1 MPVPL
6 LDVNAQNHPLAPQ
19 LREAFDRV
27 LLSGQFIMGPD
38 VNAFEKE
45 CAAMIGVKHAI
56 SCSSGTDALVMALM
70 ALGIGHGDEVILPS
84 FTFFATAGSV
94 ARTGATPVF
103 VDVCPI
109 CFNID
114 AEKAAAKITSRTK
127 AIMPVHLFGQSA
139 DMNAIQSLAAK
150 HQLWVIE
157 DCAQA
162 IGSRHKGLSCGT
174 MGHFG
179 AYSFFPSKNLGG
191 FGDGGL
197 LVTNDDGLAEKAIM
211 MRNHGMQPKY
221 YHSVVGGNF
230 RMDTLQ
236 AALLRVKL
244 GHYDDYSN
252 GRRRNASYYTEKLS
266 QLPGVVTADPAHC
279 QCAARQNEWLTA
291 TQAQLVLPVPYGH
304 NEHIWNQY
312 TLRVIGEGRRDA
324 LKKHL
329 LDHGIGC
336 EVYYPLT
343 MDQQQ
348 CFLHLPEFSRNDCDI
363 AHRMANEVL
372 SIPIYAEL
380 TQQQL
385 DEVVGVITSWIHSN
399 PESKVG

>member
-6 LDVNAQNHPLAPQ
+6 LDVNAQNHPLSGK

-27 LLSGQFIMGPD
+27 LASGQFIMGPD
-38 VNAFEKE
+38 VLAFEQE
-45 CAAMIGVKHAI
+45 CSAMLGVKHSI

-70 ALGIGHGDEVILPS
+70 ALGLGPGDEVILPT

-94 ARTGATPVF
+94 ARVGATPVF

-114 AEKAAAKITSRTK
+114 AQKAAAKITPRTK

-139 DMNAIQSLAAK
+139 DMDAIVALAEK
-150 HQLWVIE
+150 HQLAIIE
-157 DCAQA
+157 DSAQA
-162 IGSRHKGLSCGT
+162 IGSVYKGKTCGT
-174 MGHFG
+174 IGHYG

-197 LVTNDDGLAEKAIM
+197 LVTNDDILAEKARM

-221 YHSVVGGNF
+221 FHSVVGGNF

-244 GHYDDYSN
+244 AEYDTYTA
-252 GRRRNASYYTEKLS
+252 GRQYNAAYYAEKLS
-266 QLPGVVTADPAHC
+266 QLPGVVIADPAHC
-279 QCAARQNEWLTA
+279 QCAIRQNEWLAETA
-291 TQAQLVLPVPYGH
+291 AKIVLPLSYAH
-304 NEHIWNQY
+304 NHHIWNQY
-312 TLRVIGEGRRDA
+312 TLRVIGEGQRDA
-324 LKKHL
+324 LKNHL
-329 LDHGIGC
+329 AAQGIGC

-343 MDQQQ
+343 MDQQE
-348 CFLHLPEFSRNDCDI
+348 CFASLPESSRSDCEI
-363 AHRMANEVL
+363 AHRLATEVL

-380 TQQQL
+380 TQEQR
-385 DEVVGVITSWIHSN
+385 DEFVTSIHLF
-399 PESKVG
+399 VA

>member
-6 LDVNAQNHPLAPQ
+6 LDVNAQNHPLTEK

-27 LLSGQFIMGPD
+27 LASGQFIMGPD
-38 VNAFEKE
+38 VLAFEQE
-45 CAAMIGVKHAI
+45 CAAMLEVKHAI
-56 SCSSGTDALVMALM
+56 ACSSGTDALVMALM
-70 ALGIGHGDEVILPS
+70 ALGIGPGDEVILPS

-139 DMNAIQSLAAK
+139 DMDAIQALADK

-162 IGSRHKGLSCGT
+162 IGSLTKGKPCGT
-174 MGHFG
+174 IGHYG

-197 LVTNDDGLAEKAIM
+197 LVTHDDALAEKARM

-221 YHSVVGGNF
+221 FHSVVGGNF

-244 GHYDDYSN
+244 AEYDSFTA
-252 GRRRNASYYTEKLS
+252 GRQRNAAYYTEKFS
-266 QLPGVVTADPAHC
+266 ELPGVIVADPAHC
-279 QCAARQNEWLTA
+279 QCFTRQNDWLAETNA
-291 TQAQLVLPVPYGH
+291 KIILPVSYAH
-304 NEHIWNQY
+304 NTHIWNQY
-312 TLRVIGEGRRDA
+312 TLRVIGEGQRDA
-324 LKKHL
+324 LKAQLMEK
-329 LDHGIGC
+329 GIGC

-343 MDQQQ
+343 MDQQE
-348 CFLHLPEFSRNDCDI
+348 CFAHLPDASRSDCEI
-363 AHRMANEVL
+363 AHRLATEVL

-385 DEVVGVITSWIHSN
+385 DEVVRVITSWIRGG
-399 PESKVG
+399 PI

>member
-1 MPVPL
+1 MPVSL
-6 LDVNAQNHPLAPQ
+6 LDVNAQNHPLTEQ
-19 LREAFDRV
+19 LRAAFDRV
-27 LLSGQFIMGPD
+27 LASGQFIMGPD
-38 VNAFEKE
+38 VLAFENE
-45 CAAMIGVKHAI
+45 CATMLQVKHAI

-70 ALGIGHGDEVILPS
+70 ALGLGPGDEVILPS

-114 AEKAAAKITSRTK
+114 AEKAAAKITPRTK

-139 DMNAIQSLAAK
+139 DMTAIMALAQQ

-162 IGSRHKGLSCGT
+162 IGAQYHGKPCGT
-174 MGHFG
+174 IGHYG

-197 LVTNDDGLAEKAIM
+197 LVTNDDSLAEKARM

-221 YHSVVGGNF
+221 FHSVVGGNF

-236 AALLRVKL
+236 AAMLRVKL
-244 GHYDDYSN
+244 APYDSYTA
-252 GRRRNASYYTEKLS
+252 GRQANALYYTKKLS
-266 QLPGVVTADPAHC
+266 ALPGVVIADPSHC
-279 QCAARQNEWLTA
+279 QCATRQQQWIDEKKA
-291 TQAQLVLPVPYGH
+291 KIILPIAYGH

-312 TLRVIGEGRRDA
+312 TLRVIGTGQRDA
-324 LKKHL
+324 LKQHL
-329 LDHGIGC
+329 LDRGIGC

-348 CFLHLPEFSRNDCDI
+348 CFAHLPEASRSNCDI
-363 AHRMANEVL
+363 AHQLAQEVL

-380 TQQQL
+380 TAQQK
-385 DEVVGVITSWIHSN
+385 DEVIAAIAAFLG
-399 PESKVG
+399 

>member
-6 LDVNAQNHPLAPQ
+6 LDVNAQNHALTEK

-27 LLSGQFIMGPD
+27 LASGQFIMGPD
-38 VNAFEKE
+38 VLAFEQE
-45 CAAMIGVKHAI
+45 CSAMLGVKHAI
-56 SCSSGTDALVMALM
+56 TCSSGTDALVMALM
-70 ALGIGHGDEVILPS
+70 ALGLGPGDEVILPT

-94 ARTGATPVF
+94 ARVGATPVF

-139 DMNAIQSLAAK
+139 DMDAIVALAQT
-150 HQLWVIE
+150 HQLSIIE

-162 IGSRHKGLSCGT
+162 IGSLYKGKPCGSI
-174 MGHFG
+174 GHYG

-197 LVTNDDGLAEKAIM
+197 LVTNDDTLAEKARM

-221 YHSVVGGNF
+221 FHSVVGGNF

-244 GHYDDYSN
+244 AEYHSYTA
-252 GRRRNASYYTEKLS
+252 GRQRNAVYYTEKLS
-266 QLPGVVTADPAHC
+266 QLPGIVVADPAHC
-279 QCAARQNEWLTA
+279 QCAQRQNQWIEE
-291 TQAQLVLPVPYGH
+291 TQAEIVLPVRYSY

-312 TLRVIGEGRRDA
+312 TIRVIGEGRRDA
-324 LKKHL
+324 LKAHL
-329 LDHGIGC
+329 QQNGIGC

-343 MDQQQ
+343 MDQQE
-348 CFLHLPEFSRNDCDI
+348 CFASLPATSRTHCET
-363 AHRMANEVL
+363 AHRLASEVISL
-372 SIPIYAEL
+372 PIYAEL
-380 TQQQL
+380 SVSQL
-385 DEVVGVITSWIHSN
+385 DEVIAAITDFL
-399 PESKVG
+399 

>member
-6 LDVNAQNHPLAPQ
+6 LDVNAQNHPLSEK

-27 LLSGQFIMGPD
+27 LASGQFIMGPD
-38 VNAFEKE
+38 VIAFEQE
-45 CAAMIGVKHAI
+45 CSAMLGVKHSIA
-56 SCSSGTDALVMALM
+56 CSSGTDALVMALM
-70 ALGIGHGDEVILPS
+70 ALGLGPGDEVILPT

-114 AEKAAAKITSRTK
+114 PEKAAAKITTRTK

-139 DMNAIQSLAAK
+139 DMDAIQALADK

-162 IGSRHKGLSCGT
+162 IGSLYKGKPCGT
-174 MGHFG
+174 IGHYG

-197 LVTNDDGLAEKAIM
+197 LVTNDDSLAEKARM

-221 YHSVVGGNF
+221 FHSVVGGNF

-244 GHYDDYSN
+244 AEYDSYTS
-252 GRRRNASYYTEKLS
+252 GRQRNAAYYAEHLS
-266 QLPGVVTADPAHC
+266 RLPGILVADPAHC
-279 QCAARQNEWLTA
+279 QCVARQSEWLSETLA
-291 TQAQLVLPVPYGH
+291 RIVLPVPYAH
-304 NEHIWNQY
+304 NHHIWNQY
-312 TLRVIGEGRRDA
+312 TLRVIGEGQRDA
-324 LKKHL
+324 LKDHL
-329 LDHGIGC
+329 IGKGIGC

-343 MDQQQ
+343 MDQQE
-348 CFLHLPEFSRNDCDI
+348 CFAQLPASSRSDCEI
-363 AHRMANEVL
+363 AHRLATEVL

-380 TQQQL
+380 TQGQL
-385 DEVVGVITSWIHSN
+385 DDVIAAIAEFTKMS
-399 PESKVG
+399 

>member
-6 LDVNAQNHPLAPQ
+6 LDVNAQNHPLSEK

-27 LLSGQFIMGPD
+27 LASGQFIMGPD
-38 VNAFEKE
+38 VIAFEQE
-45 CAAMIGVKHAI
+45 CSAMLGVKHSI
-56 SCSSGTDALVMALM
+56 TCSSGTDALVMALM
-70 ALGIGHGDEVILPS
+70 ALGIGPGDEVILPS

-114 AEKAAAKITSRTK
+114 PEKAAAKITPRTK

-139 DMNAIQSLAAK
+139 DMDAIQALADK

-162 IGSRHKGLSCGT
+162 IGSLYKGKPCGT
-174 MGHFG
+174 ISHYG

-197 LVTNDDGLAEKAIM
+197 LVTNDDSLAEKARM

-221 YHSVVGGNF
+221 FHSVVGGNF

-244 GHYDDYSN
+244 AEYDSYTSGRQSN
-252 GRRRNASYYTEKLS
+252 AAYYTENLS
-266 QLPGVVTADPAHC
+266 QLPGIVIADPAHC
-279 QCAARQNEWLTA
+279 QCAARQNEWLA
-291 TQAQLVLPVPYGH
+291 ETQAKIVLPVPYAH
-304 NEHIWNQY
+304 NDHIWNQY
-312 TLRVIGEGRRDA
+312 TLRVIGEGQRDA
-324 LKKHL
+324 LKNHL
-329 LDHGIGC
+329 ASKGIGC

-343 MDQQQ
+343 MDQQE
-348 CFLHLPEFSRNDCDI
+348 CFAQLPASSRSDCEI
-363 AHRMANEVL
+363 AHRLATEVL

-380 TQQQL
+380 TQVQL
-385 DEVVGVITSWIHSN
+385 NEVIAAIRQFVVS
-399 PESKVG
+399 

>member
-6 LDVNAQNHPLAPQ
+6 LDVNAQNLPLDSKLKEVFA
-19 LREAFDRV
+19 RV
-27 LLSGQFIMGPD
+27 LASGQFIMGPD
-38 VNAFEKE
+38 VLAFESE
-45 CAAMIGVKHAI
+45 CATMLGVTHAI

-70 ALGIGHGDEVILPS
+70 ALRLGPGDEVILPA

-94 ARTGATPVF
+94 ARVGATPVF

-114 AEKAAAKITSRTK
+114 TQKIAAKITPRTK

-139 DMNAIQSLAAK
+139 DMDAIKALAQE

-162 IGSRHKGLSCGT
+162 IGSLYKGRACGSI
-174 MGHFG
+174 GHYG

-197 LVTNDDGLAEKAIM
+197 LVTNDDALAEKARM

-221 YHSVVGGNF
+221 FHSVVGGNF

-244 GHYDDYSN
+244 EQYDQYTS
-252 GRRRNASYYTEKLS
+252 GRQRNAAYYTDHLAKV
-266 QLPGVVTADPAHC
+266 PGIAVADPAHC
-279 QCAARQNEWLTA
+279 QCTDRQNEWLEETSVKI
-291 TQAQLVLPVPYGH
+291 VLPVPYAH

-312 TLRVIGEGRRDA
+312 TLRVIGESQRDA
-324 LKKHL
+324 LKNHL
-329 LDHGIGC
+329 QGLGIGC

-343 MDQQQ
+343 MDQQE
-348 CFLHLPEFSRNDCDI
+348 CFTALPDFCRRDCET
-363 AHRMANEVL
+363 AHRLANEVL
-372 SIPIYAEL
+372 CIPIFAEL
-380 TQQQL
+380 TTHQL
-385 DEVVGVITSWIHSN
+385 DDVVSAIRAFVS
-399 PESKVG
+399 

>member
-1 MPVPL
+1 MSVPL
-6 LDVNAQNHPLAPQ
+6 LDVNAQNLPLEAM
-19 LREAFDRV
+19 LKEAFARV
-27 LLSGQFIMGPD
+27 LASGQFIMGPD
-38 VNAFEKE
+38 VLAFEKE
-45 CAAMIGVKHAI
+45 CATMLGVTHAI
-56 SCSSGTDALVMALM
+56 ACSSGTDALVMALM
-70 ALGIGHGDEVILPS
+70 ALGLGPDDEVILPA

-94 ARTGATPVF
+94 ARVGATPVF

-114 AEKAAAKITSRTK
+114 TQKIAAKITPRTK

-139 DMNAIQSLAAK
+139 DMDAIQALAQQ

-162 IGSRHKGLSCGT
+162 IGSLYKGKACGSI
-174 MGHFG
+174 GHYG

-197 LVTNDDGLAEKAIM
+197 LVTNDDTLAEKACM

-221 YHSVVGGNF
+221 FHSVVGGNF

-244 GHYDDYSN
+244 EQYDQYTS
-252 GRRRNASYYTEKLS
+252 GRQRNAAYYTEHLAKV
-266 QLPGVVTADPAHC
+266 PGIVVADPAHC
-279 QCAARQNEWLTA
+279 QCADRQNEWLAETSA
-291 TQAQLVLPVPYGH
+291 KIVLPAPYAH

-312 TLRVIGEGRRDA
+312 TLRVIGEGQRDA
-324 LKKHL
+324 LKNHL
-329 LDHGIGC
+329 QGLGIGC

-343 MDQQQ
+343 MDQQE
-348 CFLHLPEFSRNDCDI
+348 CFATLPDFSRSDCEV
-363 AHRMANEVL
+363 AHRLANEVL

-380 TQQQL
+380 TTSQL
-385 DEVVGVITSWIHSN
+385 DIVGSAV
-399 PESKVG
+399 ESFLN

>member
-19 LREAFDRV
+19 LREAFERV
-27 LLSGQFIMGPD
+27 LASGQFIMGPD
-38 VNAFEKE
+38 VLAFEQE
-45 CAAMIGVKHAI
+45 CAAMLDAKHAI

-70 ALGIGHGDEVILPS
+70 ALGLGPGDEVILPT

-94 ARTGATPVF
+94 ARIGATPVF

-114 AEKAAAKITSRTK
+114 AEKAAAKITPRTK

-139 DMNAIQSLAAK
+139 DMDAIQSLADK
-150 HQLWVIE
+150 HQLWIIE

-162 IGSRHKGLSCGT
+162 IGARYKGKPCGT
-174 MGHFG
+174 IGHYG

-197 LVTNDDGLAEKAIM
+197 LVTNDDSLAEKARM

-221 YHSVVGGNF
+221 FHSVVGGNF

-244 GHYDDYSN
+244 APYDAYTQGRQSN
-252 GRRRNASYYTEKLS
+252 AADYTERLA
-266 QLPGVVTADPAHC
+266 QLPGAVVADPAHC
-279 QCAARQNEWLTA
+279 QCAARQGEWLEE
-291 TQAQLVLPVPYGH
+291 TQAKMVLPVSYEC
-304 NEHIWNQY
+304 NDHIWNQY
-312 TLRVIGEGRRDA
+312 TIRVIGEGQRDA

-329 LDHGIGC
+329 LDRGIGC

-343 MDQQQ
+343 MDQQE
-348 CFLHLPEFSRNDCDI
+348 CFAHLPETSRSHCEI
-363 AHRMANEVL
+363 SHRLASEVI

-380 TQQQL
+380 TPQQR
-385 DEVVGVITSWIHSN
+385 DEVVDAIAQFFISR
-399 PESKVG
+399 P

>member
-6 LDVNAQNHPLAPQ
+6 LDVNAQNHPLAEQ

-27 LLSGQFIMGPD
+27 LASGQFIMGPD
-38 VNAFEKE
+38 VLAFEQE
-45 CAAMIGVKHAI
+45 CSSMLGVKHSIA
-56 SCSSGTDALVMALM
+56 CSSGTDALVMALM
-70 ALGIGHGDEVILPS
+70 ALGLGPGDEVILPT

-114 AEKAAAKITSRTK
+114 AEKAAAKITPRTK

-139 DMNAIQSLAAK
+139 NMDAIEALAEK
-150 HQLWVIE
+150 HKLWIIE

-162 IGSRHKGLSCGT
+162 IGARHKGKACGAI
-174 MGHFG
+174 GHYG

-197 LVTNDDGLAEKAIM
+197 LVTNDDTLAEKARM

-221 YHSVVGGNF
+221 FHSVVGGNF

-244 GHYDDYSN
+244 PPYASYTA
-252 GRRRNASYYTEKLS
+252 GRQRNAAYYMEKLS
-266 QLPGVVTADPAHC
+266 QVPGVVVADPAHC
-279 QCAARQNEWLTA
+279 QCAARQSEWLAETGA
-291 TQAQLVLPVPYGH
+291 KLVLPVPYAH

-324 LKKHL
+324 LKAHL
-329 LDHGIGC
+329 HQNGIGC

-343 MDQQQ
+343 MDQQE
-348 CFLHLPEFSRNDCDI
+348 CFASLPASSRSNCEI
-363 AHRMANEVL
+363 AHRLASEVL

-380 TQQQL
+380 THLQM
-385 DEVVGVITSWIHSN
+385 DEVLAAIAEFMEKGFAI
-399 PESKVG
+399 P

>member
-6 LDVNAQNHPLAPQ
+6 LDVNAQNHPLAPK
-19 LREAFDRV
+19 LREAFERV
-27 LLSGQFIMGPD
+27 LASGQFIMGPD
-38 VNAFEKE
+38 VLAFEQE
-45 CAAMIGVKHAI
+45 CAAMLDAKHAI

-70 ALGIGHGDEVILPS
+70 ALGLGPGDEVILPT

-94 ARTGATPVF
+94 ARIGATPVF

-114 AEKAAAKITSRTK
+114 AEKAAAKITPRTK

-139 DMNAIQSLAAK
+139 DMDAIETLAQK
-150 HQLWVIE
+150 HQLWIIE

-162 IGSRHKGLSCGT
+162 IGARYKGKACGT
-174 MGHFG
+174 IGHYG

-197 LVTNDDGLAEKAIM
+197 LVTNDDTLAEKARM

-221 YHSVVGGNF
+221 FHSVVGGNF

-244 GHYDDYSN
+244 EEYDQYTV
-252 GRRRNASYYTEKLS
+252 GRQRNAAYYTEKLS
-266 QLPGVVTADPAHC
+266 VLPGVVVSDPAHC
-279 QCAARQNEWLTA
+279 QCAERQREWLA
-291 TQAQLVLPVPYGH
+291 ENEAILVLPIPYAH
-304 NEHIWNQY
+304 NDHIWNQY
-312 TLRVIGEGRRDA
+312 TIRVIGEGRRDA
-324 LKKHL
+324 LKQHL
-329 LDHGIGC
+329 QDRGIGC

-343 MDQQQ
+343 MDQQA
-348 CFLHLPEFSRNDCDI
+348 CFAHLPETSRNNCEI
-363 AHRMANEVL
+363 AHTLASEVI
-372 SIPIYAEL
+372 SIPIFAEL
-380 TQQQL
+380 TQQQR
-385 DEVVGVITSWIHSN
+385 DEVIDAIATWSTEIRL
-399 PESKVG
+399 PQK